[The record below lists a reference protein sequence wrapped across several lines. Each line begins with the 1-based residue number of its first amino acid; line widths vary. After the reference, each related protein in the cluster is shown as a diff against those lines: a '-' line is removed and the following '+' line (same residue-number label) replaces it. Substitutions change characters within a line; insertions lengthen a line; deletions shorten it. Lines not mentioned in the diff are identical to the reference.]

1 MATPRII
8 PALAD
13 LTQDIAGP
21 VPLPLLYAWAE
32 GEQDAARAETL
43 LEPFRIDGIVVS
55 SDTTG
60 LSRLTKERDLLD
72 VLALISEPKQILHA
86 FAVGIGGRPIGR
98 WVADNTQVYYPPGIG
113 APAIVAAMFEA
124 GRRVTCELTIGVGMC
139 AHQGTFYELGGGL
152 YGLDAHIV
160 EKLAEH
166 HAGPGEILV
175 TAQVRER
182 CVADFSFEPRA
193 DLSAFAESAV
203 FSLRRAPSA
212 RHLDP
217 QDRRY
222 PHPYPADFYE
232 NLLAYKRSADR
243 DGIRQ
248 AIYDRYLQRSVIV
261 FLSRAREPGASW
273 NGPGL
278 LDDLLANVLLD
289 SLVMGLEGVRTH
301 VAGLGSG
308 IGILTFADVSEALDT
323 AQSLRKRFNANGL
336 RVKIGIASGPVLLF
350 PNPHG
355 PSGIAGTRVNVAS
368 KISEDA
374 GVAGQIHIAAD
385 VVSQLAA
392 VEGVPFEIP
401 VGGVVLHGI
410 RI

>member
-336 RVKIGIASGPVLLF
+336 RVKIGIANGPVLLF

-355 PSGIAGTRVNVAS
+355 PSGIAGTPVNVAS

>member
-21 VPLPLLYAWAE
+21 VPLELLYAWAA
-32 GEQDAARAETL
+32 GDQHAARAESL
-43 LEPFRIDGIVVS
+43 LEPFRVDGIVVS

-60 LSRLTKERDLLD
+60 LSRLTKERDLLE

-86 FAVGIGGRPIGR
+86 FAVEIGGRPIGT
-98 WVADNTQVYYPPGIG
+98 WVADNTQACYPRTVE
-113 APAIVAAMFEA
+113 APAILSAMFEA

-139 AHQGTFYELGGGL
+139 VHEGTFYDLGGGL

-166 HAGPGEILV
+166 HAGPGEILATGAV
-175 TAQVRER
+175 KGR
-182 CVADFSFEPRA
+182 CPAEFVFDPRD
-193 DLSAFAESAV
+193 DLSPFEGVSV

-212 RHLDP
+212 GQLDP
-217 QDRRY
+217 QNRRY

-232 NLLAYKRSADR
+232 SLLAFKRSDDPGR
-243 DGIRQ
+243 LRQ
-248 AIYDRYLQRSVIV
+248 QIYDRYLQRSVVV
-261 FLSRAREPGASW
+261 FLARAREPGASW

-278 LDDLLANVLLD
+278 LDDLVANVLLD
-289 SLVMGLEGVRTH
+289 SLVAGLDSARDH
-301 VAGLGSG
+301 VAGLGGG
-308 IGILTFADVSEALDT
+308 IGILAFDEAGEAYDV
-323 AQSLRKRFNANGL
+323 AQALRKRFNANGL

-350 PNPHG
+350 TNRRG
-355 PSGIAGTRVNVAS
+355 PSGITGTPVNVAS

-374 GVAGQIHIAAD
+374 GVAGQIHVAAD
-385 VVSQLAA
+385 VAAQLPDI
-392 VEGVPFEIP
+392 GGGPFEIT
-401 VGGVVLHGI
+401 VGGVVLHGV
-410 RI
+410 RV

>member
-355 PSGIAGTRVNVAS
+355 PSGIAGTPVNVAS

>member
-86 FAVGIGGRPIGR
+86 FAVGIGGRPIGT
-98 WVADNTQVYYPPGIG
+98 WVADNTQVYYPPRIG

-355 PSGIAGTRVNVAS
+355 PSGIAGTPVNVAS

>member
-32 GEQDAARAETL
+32 GDQDAARAETL
-43 LEPFRIDGIVVS
+43 LEPFRIDGTVIS

-86 FAVGIGGRPIGR
+86 FAVEIGGRPIGT
-98 WVADNTQVYYPPGIG
+98 WVADNTQAFYPRTIEAGSIL
-113 APAIVAAMFEA
+113 AAMFEA

-139 AHQGTFYELGGGL
+139 AHEGTFYELGGGL

-166 HAGPGEILV
+166 HAGPGEILATGKV
-175 TAQVRER
+175 SER
-182 CVADFSFEPRA
+182 CATDFAFEPRP

-203 FSLRRAPSA
+203 FSLRRAPAA

-217 QDRRY
+217 QNRRY

-232 NLLAYKRSADR
+232 SLLAYKRSPERDR
-243 DGIRQ
+243 IRQ
-248 AIYDRYLQRSVIV
+248 DIYERYLQPAVVV

-278 LDDLLANVLLD
+278 LDDLVANVVLD
-289 SLVMGLEGVRTH
+289 SLVMGLDGARDH

-308 IGILTFADVSEALDT
+308 IGILAFAGVGEALDA
-323 AQSLRKRFNANGL
+323 AQSLRKRFTANGL

-350 PNPHG
+350 SNPRG
-355 PSGIAGTRVNVAS
+355 PSGIAGTPVNVAS

-374 GVAGQIHIAAD
+374 GVAGQIHVAAD
-385 VVSQLAA
+385 VASQLAA
-392 VEGVPFEIP
+392 VDGAPFEIP

>member
-86 FAVGIGGRPIGR
+86 FAVGIGGRPIGT

-355 PSGIAGTRVNVAS
+355 PSGIAGTPVNVAS